1 VQDVAA
7 TIDEKTEDTP
17 PEDGAQARGN
27 LWKAVGPGILMAC
40 AAIGASHL
48 VWSAR
53 AGAEFGWSLLG
64 LVVLANVLKY
74 PFFLYG
80 HRYAAATG
88 ESLLEGYRRQGVGY
102 VYTFLG
108 INIMTGIISIT
119 AVAMLSGSLLATYD
133 FVPLSVPHAAIAVLA
148 VCGMILLLG
157 RYSLLDGLSK
167 VIIAVLTLCT
177 LAAVILAAANP
188 APTVPG
194 FVEPDPWTWATL
206 PFLVMLLGWM
216 PAPVDMTTWSSLWM
230 ISRKRQTGYSPT
242 PRENTVDF
250 LIGYGACIVLA
261 VLFVALGALVMHG
274 TGVKFSAGGVGFSK
288 QFVNLYAET
297 IGPWSRSL
305 ILTAAFVTMFSTAL
319 TVQDGYPRSLAAA
332 CVIVGDL
339 KAERFRQIQNLCI
352 VLSVVF
358 GAAVILFFVK
368 NLMQM
373 LAFASVVSFLTS
385 PVLAYINFKVMKAD
399 NVPVH
404 MRPGPVLTALS
415 WAGLA
420 FFLAMSA
427 GYVYVSFLM

>member
-1 VQDVAA
+1 MQDIAA
-7 TIDEKTEDTP
+7 AIDETNQDTP
-17 PEDGAQARGN
+17 PEEQAQAQGN
-27 LWKAVGPGILMAC
+27 LWKAIGPGILMAC

-53 AGAEFGWSLLG
+53 AGAEFGWSLMG

-119 AVAMLSGSLLATYD
+119 AVAMLSGALLATYD
-133 FVPLSVPHAAIAVLA
+133 FVPLSVPHAAIVVLA
-148 VCGMILLLG
+148 GCGVVLLFG

-167 VIIAVLTLCT
+167 LIIAVLTVCT
-177 LAAVILAAANP
+177 VAAVAFAAANP
-188 APTVPG
+188 APTAPG

-242 PRENTVDF
+242 VRENTVDF

-261 VLFVALGALVMHG
+261 MLFVALGALVMHG

-297 IGPWSRSL
+297 IGPWSRPL
-305 ILTAAFVTMFSTAL
+305 ILTAAFVTMLSTAL

-332 CVIVGDL
+332 CTIIGDL
-339 KAERFRQIQNLCI
+339 KTERFRQIQNLCI
-352 VLSVVF
+352 VLSVVI
-358 GAAVILFFVK
+358 GAGVILFFVK

-373 LAFASVVSFLTS
+373 LAFASVVSFMTS

-399 NVPVH
+399 NVPAH
-404 MRPGPVLTALS
+404 MRPGPILTLLS

-427 GYVYVSFLM
+427 GYVYVTFLM

>member
-1 VQDVAA
+1 MQDAA
-7 TIDEKTEDTP
+7 AAIDEKNQNTP
-17 PEDGAQARGN
+17 PEGEAQAQGN

-48 VWSAR
+48 VWSTR
-53 AGAEFGWSLLG
+53 AGAEFGWSLMG
-64 LVVLANVLKY
+64 LVILANVLKY

-119 AVAMLSGSLLATYD
+119 AVAMLSGALLATYD
-133 FVPLSVPHAAIAVLA
+133 FVPLTVPQAAIAVLA
-148 VCGMILLLG
+148 VCGIIILFG
-157 RYSLLDGLSK
+157 RYSLIDSLSK
-167 VIIAVLTLCT
+167 LIIGVLTVCT
-177 LAAVILAAANP
+177 VAAVIFAAAHP
-188 APTVPG
+188 APTAPG
-194 FVEPDPWTWATL
+194 FVEPNPWTWATL

-216 PAPVDMTTWSSLWM
+216 PAPVDVTAFSSLWM
-230 ISRKRQTGYSPT
+230 ISRKRQTGHTPT
-242 PRENTVDF
+242 PREHTIDF

-305 ILTAAFVTMFSTAL
+305 ILTAAFITMFSTAL
-319 TVQDGYPRSLAAA
+319 TLQDGYPRSLAAA
-332 CVIVGDL
+332 CTIIGDL
-339 KAERFRQIQNLCI
+339 KAERFRQIQNICV
-352 VLSVVF
+352 VLAVVF
-358 GAAVILFFVK
+358 GTAVILFFVK

-373 LAFASVVSFLTS
+373 LAFASVVSFMTS
-385 PVLAYINFKVMKAD
+385 PILAYINFKVMKGD
-399 NVPVH
+399 NVPAH
-404 MRPGPVLTALS
+404 MRPGPMLTLLS

-420 FFLAMSA
+420 FFLVMSA
-427 GYVYVSFLM
+427 GYVYVTFLM